1 MKICPNCHKEFN
13 DDINFCKSCGTPL
26 VDGLTC
32 PKCGAPIDK
41 EDTFCGAC
49 GYQLQEPQEEK
60 QEEVEIAKPE
70 EKQPFS
76 AAKIIGPL
84 GVFVS
89 ALILIFAIVSFIGC
103 FGDVV
108 QKVDT
113 INGISS
119 SQGLNYFSDMFSDA
133 TEMNKYHYDASAS
146 TISTLAIIQLLF
158 LILAFMA
165 VIFGVIFTI
174 VNLATYSKNKD
185 QFHLNFKNK
194 ILYIYP
200 LLALP
205 YPVSFLL
212 AYGAKM
218 NTNISSKY
226 AETTL
231 SWGTMMIFVTSIISL
246 CLLIIFDAAKR
257 LAYEKE
263 KYGVLNSGSIV
274 LELLKT
280 GLYIAFVLVLLIA
293 ADKSIFIKYTL
304 SGVTLR
310 GHGGSFSDYAA
321 LLIQSEQNGTKLPS
335 YAGAM
340 YAGYLL
346 LGFSYFISIPF
357 IILMDNKRVGVTT
370 VFGAILMLLLLL
382 GFIFTYSGMGA
393 NMEDNGGGIVS
404 SDAVLFSGLGVVLF
418 VLLPAIP
425 FFNLL
430 KKTHLNSLKTA
441 E

>member
-1 MKICPNCHKEFN
+1 
-13 DDINFCKSCGTPL
+13 
-26 VDGLTC
+26 
-32 PKCGAPIDK
+32 
-41 EDTFCGAC
+41 
-49 GYQLQEPQEEK
+49 
-60 QEEVEIAKPE
+60 
-70 EKQPFS
+70 
-76 AAKIIGPL
+76 
-84 GVFVS
+84 
-89 ALILIFAIVSFIGC
+89 
-103 FGDVV
+103 
-108 QKVDT
+108 
-113 INGISS
+113 
-119 SQGLNYFSDMFSDA
+119 
-133 TEMNKYHYDASAS
+133 
-146 TISTLAIIQLLF
+146 
-158 LILAFMA
+158 
-165 VIFGVIFTI
+165 
-174 VNLATYSKNKD
+174 
-185 QFHLNFKNK
+185 
-194 ILYIYP
+194 
-200 LLALP
+200 
-205 YPVSFLL
+205 
-212 AYGAKM
+212 
-218 NTNISSKY
+218 
-226 AETTL
+226 
-231 SWGTMMIFVTSIISL
+231 MIFVTSIISL

-430 KKTHLNSLKTA
+430 KKTHLYSLKTA

>member
-84 GVFVS
+84 GVFISV
-89 ALILIFAIVSFIGC
+89 LILIFAIVSFIGC
-103 FGDVV
+103 FGDVI

-146 TISTLAIIQLLF
+146 TIGSLAVIQLLF

-165 VIFGVIFTI
+165 VIFGVILTI

-310 GHGGSFSDYAA
+310 GHGGSFSDYAS

-370 VFGAILMLLLLL
+370 VFGVILMLLLLL

-404 SDAVLFSGLGVVLF
+404 SDAILFSGLGVVLF